1 MLRTA
6 TVGLLA
12 LCLASAAD
20 AQQLGHPFRFFEGA
34 TEMLSTVNLMTKK
47 PYRARTT
54 GQGRIQSDGS
64 LVLIQQVADAGHR
77 PYQRRWHMRQVG
89 PGRYSGTM
97 TEAKGAVTAE
107 EIRGR
112 YRFRFKMKN
121 GVSIEQWLTP
131 LAGGTSARSLIVI
144 RKLGI
149 RVGTS
154 TGIVRKLR

>member
-20 AQQLGHPFRFFEGA
+20 AQQLGHPLSFFEGA
-34 TEMLSTVNLMTKK
+34 TEMVSTVNLMTKK

-54 GQGRIQSDGS
+54 GQGKIQSDGS

-107 EIRGR
+107 QDSARNMFHIR
-112 YRFRFKMKN
+112 MKN